1 MALISLCEDVR
12 AAEPRI
18 YMRSCPIADVMDEP
32 RNFPGVQFHPEVTH
46 ALQGKSIFEHFLP
59 TICCCEALV
68 P

>member
-1 MALISLCEDVR
+1 
-12 AAEPRI
+12 
-18 YMRSCPIADVMDEP
+18 MRSCPIADVMDEP